1 MTDTPAALREAHHA
15 DVSGGWLRPAVFGA
29 MDGLVTNIALI
40 AGVGGGG
47 VSPRNVVLTGA
58 AGLVAGAI
66 SMGLGEYTSVRSANE
81 QVAAEVAKERRE
93 LERHPEAEARELADA
108 WVARGLPRELATQ
121 VAEAVRA
128 NPEEALRV
136 HVREELGVDPDDQPS
151 PWAAAISSF
160 VCFSIGALVPLL
172 PYLLGFTSL
181 WLALAV
187 GGVGLFV
194 AGAIVARFTNRALVA
209 CRSAAAAARRAGGR
223 RHLPDRRADR
233 RRRRHRLRL
242 EPSSAGQQ
250 VVDRAVDRP
259 PPGGQFLG
267 LAGQRRAHLG
277 HVRPGQPGTPHRVP
291 GVAEVGAAEQPL
303 HRRRG
308 QPRLAEH
315 EQRLVRLVPLGQ
327 PQRPGV
333 RRAAPVPRLPRRA
346 GELGGPGT
354 RKSCQVLV
362 AQLRQPA
369 GRIVQGAG
377 GDVPISDQRPAGT

>member
-47 VSPRNVVLTGA
+47 VSPRSVVLTGT

-160 VCFSIGALVPLL
+160 ICFSIGALVPLL

-181 WLALAV
+181 WLALGV

-194 AGAIVARFTNRALVA
+194 AGAIVARFTNRAWW
-209 CRSAAAAARRAGGR
+209 RAGLRQLLLGALAAGATYLIGALIGVSRPAGR
-223 RHLPDRRADR
+223 RRCRRPA
-233 RRRRHRLRL
+233 
-242 EPSSAGQQ
+242 A
-250 VVDRAVDRP
+250 
-259 PPGGQFLG
+259 PG
-267 LAGQRRAHLG
+267 R
-277 HVRPGQPGTPHRVP
+277 
-291 GVAEVGAAEQPL
+291 
-303 HRRRG
+303 
-308 QPRLAEH
+308 
-315 EQRLVRLVPLGQ
+315 
-327 PQRPGV
+327 
-333 RRAAPVPRLPRRA
+333 PVPRPGGSAPHPPR
-346 GELGGPGT
+346 
-354 RKSCQVLV
+354 SC
-362 AQLRQPA
+362 P
-369 GRIVQGAG
+369 
-377 GDVPISDQRPAGT
+377 PRPARYAAPRHRGRGSRCG